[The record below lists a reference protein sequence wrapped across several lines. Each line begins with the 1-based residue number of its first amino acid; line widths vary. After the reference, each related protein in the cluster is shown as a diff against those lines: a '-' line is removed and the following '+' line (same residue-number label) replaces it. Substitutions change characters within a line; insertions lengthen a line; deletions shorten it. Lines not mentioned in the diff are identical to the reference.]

1 MATFKGFNT
10 IDQFKK
16 FTLTDEN
23 LVIRNFL
30 NALNIRKGE
39 LPGLPDYGTN
49 VWNFVF
55 DPQTPE
61 LQQAIETEIQ
71 RVVSEDPRLLV
82 ESMEFYPFN
91 NGLRIEVSV
100 QVVPGTDL
108 ERLVLFF
115 DQNTNL
121 ATITI

>member
-1 MATFKGFNT
+1 MATFIGFNT

-30 NALNIRKGE
+30 NALNIKKGE

-49 VWNFVF
+49 IWNFVF

-61 LQQAIETEIQ
+61 LQQTIETEID
-71 RVVSEDPRLLV
+71 RVAAEDPRLLI
-82 ESMEFYPFN
+82 ESVEFYPFN

-100 QVVPGTDL
+100 QIAPNTDL

-115 DQNTNL
+115 DQNTNR

>member
-1 MATFKGFNT
+1 MATFIGFNT

-30 NALNIRKGE
+30 NALNIKKGE

-49 VWNFVF
+49 IWNFIF

-71 RVVSEDPRLLV
+71 RIVSEDPRLLV

-100 QVVPGTDL
+100 QVVPNNDL

>member
-30 NALNIRKGE
+30 NALNIKKGE

-100 QVVPGTDL
+100 QVVPDNDL

>member
-1 MATFKGFNT
+1 MATFIGFNT

-30 NALNIRKGE
+30 NALNIKKGE

-49 VWNFVF
+49 IWNFIF

-71 RVVSEDPRLLV
+71 RIVSEDPRLLV

-100 QVVPGTDL
+100 QVVPNNDL

-115 DQNTNL
+115 DQNTNR
-121 ATITI
+121 ATTTI